1 MHNININRNSRLF
14 FFQYIFQRDYSMDT
28 NLDEFMKSNLKKSAF
43 NKKKMRDLFESY
55 STNIDLIKSLCI
67 ESESEKYNKVS
78 VFLLRS
84 FFSLFLLLPKRQKIL
99 MNEYIV
105 ISKNFLTK
113 QEVGYFNHLLDKI
126 LKKYLE
132 NKFKIE

>member
-1 MHNININRNSRLF
+1 MYNINRNSRLF
-14 FFQYIFQRDYSMDT
+14 FFQYIFQRDYSNDT
-28 NLDEFMKSNLKKSAF
+28 NLEEFMKSNLKKSVL
-43 NKKKMRDLFESY
+43 NKRKMRDLFNSY
-55 STNIDLIKSLCI
+55 STNLDLIKSLCE

-78 VFLLRS
+78 VFLLHS
-84 FFSLFLLLPKRQKIL
+84 FFSEYLLLPKNQNIL
-99 MNEYIV
+99 MNEYIE
-105 ISKNFLTK
+105 ISKEFLTK

>member
-1 MHNININRNSRLF
+1 
-14 FFQYIFQRDYSMDT
+14 MDT

-84 FFSLFLLLPKRQKIL
+84 FFSEFLLLPKRQKIL
-99 MNEYIV
+99 MNEYIE

>member
-1 MHNININRNSRLF
+1 MHNINRNSRLF
-14 FFQYIFQRDYSMDT
+14 FFQYIFQRDYSIDT
-28 NLDEFMKSNLKKSAF
+28 NLEEFMKSNLKKSAY

-55 STNIDLIKSLCI
+55 SLNLDLITEICK
-67 ESESEKYNKVS
+67 ESESDKYNKVS
-78 VFLLRS
+78 VFLLHS
-84 FFSLFLLLPKRQKIL
+84 FFSEYLLLPNKQKIL
-99 MNEYIV
+99 MNEYIE
-105 ISKNFLTK
+105 IAKEFLTK

>member
-1 MHNININRNSRLF
+1 MHNINRNSRLF
-14 FFQYIFQRDYSMDT
+14 FFQYIFQRDYSNDT
-28 NLDEFMKSNLKKSAF
+28 NLEEFMKSNLKKSVF
-43 NKKKMRDLFESY
+43 NKKKMRDLFNSY
-55 STNIDLIKSLCI
+55 STNLDLIKSLCE

-78 VFLLRS
+78 VFLLHS
-84 FFSLFLLLPKRQKIL
+84 FFSEYLLLPKNQNIL
-99 MNEYIV
+99 MNEYIE
-105 ISKNFLTK
+105 ISKEFLTK

>member
-1 MHNININRNSRLF
+1 MYNINRNSRLF
-14 FFQYIFQRDYSMDT
+14 FFQYIFQRDYSNDT
-28 NLDEFMKSNLKKSAF
+28 NLEEFMKSNLKKSVF
-43 NKKKMRDLFESY
+43 NKRKMRDLFNSY
-55 STNIDLIKSLCI
+55 STNLDLIKSLCE

-78 VFLLRS
+78 VFLLHS
-84 FFSLFLLLPKRQKIL
+84 FFSEYLLLPKNQNIL
-99 MNEYIV
+99 MNEYIE
-105 ISKNFLTK
+105 ISKEFLTK

>member
-1 MHNININRNSRLF
+1 MHNINRNSRLF
-14 FFQYIFQRDYSMDT
+14 FFQYIFQRDYSNDT
-28 NLDEFMKSNLKKSAF
+28 NLEEFMKSNLKKSVF
-43 NKKKMRDLFESY
+43 NKRKMRDLFNSY
-55 STNIDLIKSLCI
+55 STNLDLIKSLCE

-78 VFLLRS
+78 VFLLHS
-84 FFSLFLLLPKRQKIL
+84 FFSEYLLLPENQNIL
-99 MNEYIV
+99 MNEYIE
-105 ISKNFLTK
+105 ISKEFLTK

>member
-1 MHNININRNSRLF
+1 MHNINRNSRLF
-14 FFQYIFQRDYSMDT
+14 FFQYIFQRDYSNDT
-28 NLDEFMKSNLKKSAF
+28 NLEEFMKSNLKKSVF
-43 NKKKMRDLFESY
+43 NKRKMRDLFNSY
-55 STNIDLIKSLCI
+55 STNLDLIKSLCE

-78 VFLLRS
+78 VFLLHS
-84 FFSLFLLLPKRQKIL
+84 FFSEYLLLPKNQNIL
-99 MNEYIV
+99 MNEYIE
-105 ISKNFLTK
+105 ISKEFLTK

>member
-1 MHNININRNSRLF
+1 MHNINRNSRLF
-14 FFQYIFQRDYSMDT
+14 FFQYIFQRDYSNDT
-28 NLDEFMKSNLKKSAF
+28 NLEEFMKSNLKKSVF
-43 NKKKMRDLFESY
+43 NKRKMRDLFNSY
-55 STNIDLIKSLCI
+55 STNLDLIKSLCK

-78 VFLLRS
+78 VFLLHS
-84 FFSLFLLLPKRQKIL
+84 FFSEYLLLPKNQNIL
-99 MNEYIV
+99 MNEYIE
-105 ISKNFLTK
+105 ISKEFLTK

>member
-1 MHNININRNSRLF
+1 MHNINRNSRLF
-14 FFQYIFQRDYSMDT
+14 FFQYIFQRDYSTDT
-28 NLDEFMKSNLKKSAF
+28 NLEEFMKSNLKKSVF
-43 NKKKMRDLFESY
+43 NKRKMRDLFNSY
-55 STNIDLIKSLCI
+55 STNLDLIKSLCE

-78 VFLLRS
+78 VFLLHS
-84 FFSLFLLLPKRQKIL
+84 FFSEYLLLPKNQNIL
-99 MNEYIV
+99 MNEYIE
-105 ISKNFLTK
+105 ISKEFLTK

>member
-1 MHNININRNSRLF
+1 MHNINRNSRLF
-14 FFQYIFQRDYSMDT
+14 FFQYIFQRDYSTDT
-28 NLDEFMKSNLKKSAF
+28 NLEDFMKSNLKKSVF
-43 NKKKMRDLFESY
+43 NKRKMRDLFNSY
-55 STNIDLIKSLCI
+55 STNLDLIKSLCK

-78 VFLLRS
+78 VFLLHS
-84 FFSLFLLLPKRQKIL
+84 FFSEYLLLPKNQNIL
-99 MNEYIV
+99 MNEYIE
-105 ISKNFLTK
+105 ISKEFLTK

>member
-1 MHNININRNSRLF
+1 
-14 FFQYIFQRDYSMDT
+14 MDT
-28 NLDEFMKSNLKKSAF
+28 NLDEFMKSNLKKSAY

-84 FFSLFLLLPKRQKIL
+84 FFSEFLLLPKRQKIL
-99 MNEYIV
+99 MNEYIE

>member
-1 MHNININRNSRLF
+1 MHNINRNSRLF
-14 FFQYIFQRDYSMDT
+14 FFQYIFQRNYSTDT
-28 NLDEFMKSNLKKSAF
+28 NLEDFMKSNLKKSVF
-43 NKKKMRDLFESY
+43 NKRKMRDLFNSY
-55 STNIDLIKSLCI
+55 STNLDLIKSLCK

-78 VFLLRS
+78 VFLLHS
-84 FFSLFLLLPKRQKIL
+84 FFSEYLLLPKNQNIL
-99 MNEYIV
+99 MNEYIE
-105 ISKNFLTK
+105 ISKEFLTK

>member
-1 MHNININRNSRLF
+1 MHNINRNSRLF
-14 FFQYIFQRDYSMDT
+14 FFQYIFQRDYSNDT
-28 NLDEFMKSNLKKSAF
+28 NLEDFMKSNLKKSVF
-43 NKKKMRDLFESY
+43 NKRKMRDLFNSY
-55 STNIDLIKSLCI
+55 STNLDLIKSLCE

-78 VFLLRS
+78 VFLLHS
-84 FFSLFLLLPKRQKIL
+84 FFSEYLLLPKNQNIL
-99 MNEYIV
+99 MNEYIE
-105 ISKNFLTK
+105 ISKEFLTK

>member
-1 MHNININRNSRLF
+1 MHNINRNSRLF
-14 FFQYIFQRDYSMDT
+14 FFQYIFQRDYSNDT
-28 NLDEFMKSNLKKSAF
+28 NLEDFMKSNLKKSVF
-43 NKKKMRDLFESY
+43 NKRKMRYLFNSY
-55 STNIDLIKSLCI
+55 SNNLDLIKSLCE

-78 VFLLRS
+78 VFLLHS
-84 FFSLFLLLPKRQKIL
+84 FFSEYLLLPKNQNIL
-99 MNEYIV
+99 MNEYIE
-105 ISKNFLTK
+105 ISKEFLTK

>member
-84 FFSLFLLLPKRQKIL
+84 FFSEFLLLPKRQKIL
-99 MNEYIV
+99 MNEYIE

>member
-1 MHNININRNSRLF
+1 MHNINRNSRLF
-14 FFQYIFQRDYSMDT
+14 FFQYIFQRDYSEDT
-28 NLDEFMKSNLKKSAF
+28 NLEDFMKSNLKNSAF
-43 NKKKMRDLFESY
+43 NKKKMRDLFKSY
-55 STNIDLIKSLCI
+55 SSNLNLIKEICL

-78 VFLLRS
+78 IFLLYS
-84 FFSLFLLLPKRQKIL
+84 FFSEYLILPKKQNIL
-99 MNEYIV
+99 MNEYIE

-113 QEVGYFNHLLDKI
+113 QEVSYFNHLLDKI

>member
-1 MHNININRNSRLF
+1 MHNINRNSRLF
-14 FFQYIFQRDYSMDT
+14 FFQYIFQRDYSNDT
-28 NLDEFMKSNLKKSAF
+28 NLEDFMKSNLKKSVF
-43 NKKKMRDLFESY
+43 NKRKMRDLFNSY
-55 STNIDLIKSLCI
+55 STNLDLIKSLCE

-78 VFLLRS
+78 VFLLHS
-84 FFSLFLLLPKRQKIL
+84 FFSEYLLSPKNQNIL
-99 MNEYIV
+99 MNEYIE
-105 ISKNFLTK
+105 ISKEFLTK

>member
-1 MHNININRNSRLF
+1 
-14 FFQYIFQRDYSMDT
+14 
-28 NLDEFMKSNLKKSAF
+28 MKSNLKKSVF
-43 NKKKMRDLFESY
+43 NKRKMRDLFNSY
-55 STNIDLIKSLCI
+55 STNLDLIKSLCE

-78 VFLLRS
+78 VFLLHS
-84 FFSLFLLLPKRQKIL
+84 FFSEYLLFPKNQNIL
-99 MNEYIV
+99 MSEYIE
-105 ISKNFLTK
+105 ISKEFLTK

>member
-1 MHNININRNSRLF
+1 MHNINRNSRLF
-14 FFQYIFQRDYSMDT
+14 FFQYIFQRDYSNDT
-28 NLDEFMKSNLKKSAF
+28 NLEEFMKSNLKKSVF
-43 NKKKMRDLFESY
+43 NKRKMRDLFNSY
-55 STNIDLIKSLCI
+55 STNLDLIKSLCE

-78 VFLLRS
+78 VFLLHS
-84 FFSLFLLLPKRQKIL
+84 FFSEYLLSPKNQNIL
-99 MNEYIV
+99 MNEYIE
-105 ISKNFLTK
+105 ISKEFLTK

>member
-1 MHNININRNSRLF
+1 
-14 FFQYIFQRDYSMDT
+14 
-28 NLDEFMKSNLKKSAF
+28 MKSNLKKSVF
-43 NKKKMRDLFESY
+43 NKRKMRDLFNSY
-55 STNIDLIKSLCI
+55 STNLDLIKSLCE

-78 VFLLRS
+78 VFLLHS
-84 FFSLFLLLPKRQKIL
+84 FFSEYLLSPKIQNIL
-99 MNEYIV
+99 MNEYIE
-105 ISKNFLTK
+105 ISKEFLTK